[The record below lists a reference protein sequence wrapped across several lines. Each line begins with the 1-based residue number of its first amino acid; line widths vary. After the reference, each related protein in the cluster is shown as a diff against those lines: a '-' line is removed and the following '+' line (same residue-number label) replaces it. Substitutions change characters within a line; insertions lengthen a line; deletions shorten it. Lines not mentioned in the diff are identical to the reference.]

1 MESAKKQEGKMDMQ
15 AMIEVY
21 KKLGAPGAVHK
32 QLSGM
37 VGSWT
42 TKSAYW
48 MEPGKPPEESTG
60 TCEQKMFLGGR
71 FLQQEYKSESMGETF
86 AGINIIG
93 YNNHTKKYQ
102 SVYMDSVMGT
112 PMYYFEGMASADGKT
127 ITQESSFDDPIR
139 GPVTRRSITRIVDEN
154 TLVYEMFNIPKGGKE
169 VKVGEMT
176 VSRKR

>member
-1 MESAKKQEGKMDMQ
+1 MERAKKQEDKLDMQ

-21 KKLGAPGAVHK
+21 KKLGTPGAVHK
-32 QLSGM
+32 RLAGM

-48 MEPGKPPEESTG
+48 IEPGKPPAESTG
-60 TCEQKMFLGGR
+60 TCEQKMLLGGR

-86 AGINIIG
+86 TGINIIG

-102 SVYMDSVMGT
+102 SIYMDSIMGT
-112 PMYYFEGMASADGKT
+112 PMYYFEGTGSADGGT
-127 ITQESSFDDPIR
+127 ITQESSFDDPVR

-154 TLVYEMFNIPKGGKE
+154 TLIYEMFNIPEGGRE

-176 VSRKR
+176 VNRKP

>member
-15 AMIEVY
+15 AMIETY
-21 KKLGAPGAVHK
+21 KKLGAPGAAHK
-32 QLSGM
+32 QLAGM

-60 TCEQKMFLGGR
+60 TCEQKMLLGGR
-71 FLQQEYKSESMGETF
+71 FLQQEYTSESTGETF
-86 AGINIIG
+86 TGINIIG

-102 SVYMDSVMGT
+102 SVYMDTVMGT
-112 PMYYFEGMASADGKT
+112 PMYYFEGTASADGKT

-139 GPVTRRSITRIVDEN
+139 GSVTRRSITRIVDEN